1 MATAL
6 LLPEHST
13 TSYSHHLH
21 ERGGD
26 ALVAASALGGDGVL
40 RLVELADLRGRGGAW
55 FPTATKWRTTRSFRA
70 SELAPTLIVNGAEG
84 EPGSFKDRGLLR
96 ADPYS
101 VIEGAIIAADVVG
114 ADVVVLAI
122 PESFGSH
129 RQGLQ
134 AALDEV
140 ASLARPPLPAFEIVE
155 GPDRYLFG
163 EESAL
168 LEVIAGRPPF
178 PRVGPPWRHGALD
191 LDGRGEAA
199 STSFAAAETDGP
211 LPPPALVQ
219 NVETLARVAAI
230 VRDPVAYE
238 AMGQTFL
245 ATVTGDVGSAR
256 LVELPIGVSLRD
268 VLGDDADGAAYV
280 MNGVSHPLIHQD
292 QFDLPLLPPGAGSRS
307 LPIGTGAFQ
316 VFSAD
321 VDPRAVAAGAAR
333 FLSVESCGQ
342 CDPCKTDGVAI
353 HEMLMGHRRDGDAVG
368 IADEL
373 AVRAARVD
381 EGARCGLAGQQR
393 DVVEGLLAYFPD
405 SLVDS
410 PDPIA
415 TVPIVP
421 MLDLVDGTAVIDTAH
436 LTVQPDW
443 TAADEWS
450 GRYPAAVIDV
460 AKGPP
465 T

>member
-1 MATAL
+1 MSTTL
-6 LLPEHST
+6 LLPERST

-21 ERGGD
+21 ECGGD

-40 RLVELADLRGRGGAW
+40 RIVEPADLA
-55 FPTATKWRTTRSFRA
+55 AT
-70 SELAPTLIVNGAEG
+70 LVVNGAEG
-84 EPGSFKDRGLLR
+84 EPGSLKDRWLLR
-96 ADPYS
+96 TDPYS
-101 VIEGAIIAADVVG
+101 VVEGAIIAADVVG
-114 ADVVVLAI
+114 ADVVELAI
-122 PESFGSH
+122 PASFGSQ
-129 RQGLQ
+129 RRGLQ
-134 AALDEV
+134 AGVDEV
-140 ASLARPPLPAFEIVE
+140 VSLARPPLPVIEIEIVE

-168 LEVIAGRPPF
+168 LEFIAGRPPF
-178 PRVGPPWRHGALD
+178 PRVGPPWCHGALD

-199 STSFAAAETDGP
+199 STSFATAETGGA

-245 ATVTGDVGSAR
+245 ATVSGDVGSAR
-256 LVELPIGVSLRD
+256 VVELPIGVSLRD
-268 VLGDDADGAAYV
+268 VLGDDADGVAYV
-280 MNGVSHPLIHQD
+280 MNGVSHPLIHRD
-292 QFDLPLLPPGAGSRS
+292 QFDLPLLPPSAGSRS
-307 LPIGTGAFQ
+307 IPIGTGACQ
-316 VFSAD
+316 VFSAA
-321 VDPRAVAAGAAR
+321 VDPRPVAAGAAR

-342 CDPCKTDGVAI
+342 CDPCKAEGVAI
-353 HEMLMGHRRDGDAVG
+353 HEALMGLHRDVDAVG
-368 IADEL
+368 PADDL
-373 AVRAARVD
+373 ALRTARVV
-381 EGARCGLAGQQR
+381 EGARWGLAGQQR

-405 SLVDS
+405 SLVAV
-410 PDPIA
+410 PAPIA

-421 MLDLVDGTAVIDTAH
+421 ILDLVDGTAVIDSAR

-450 GRYPAAVIDV
+450 GRYPAAMIDV
-460 AKGPP
+460 AKGTP